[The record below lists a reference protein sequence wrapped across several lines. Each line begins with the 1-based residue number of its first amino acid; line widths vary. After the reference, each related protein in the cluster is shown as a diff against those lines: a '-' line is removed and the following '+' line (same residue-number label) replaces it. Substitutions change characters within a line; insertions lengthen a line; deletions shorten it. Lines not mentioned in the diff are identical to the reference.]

1 MAARDKG
8 QRLSLDAAMSLPA
21 VAAPR
26 LADRLRRTQTGNV
39 RHYVLALAVCLL
51 CALSALTLLR

>member
-1 MAARDKG
+1 
-8 QRLSLDAAMSLPA
+8 MSLPA
-21 VAAPR
+21 TLAPR

-51 CALSALTLLR
+51 GALSALTLMR